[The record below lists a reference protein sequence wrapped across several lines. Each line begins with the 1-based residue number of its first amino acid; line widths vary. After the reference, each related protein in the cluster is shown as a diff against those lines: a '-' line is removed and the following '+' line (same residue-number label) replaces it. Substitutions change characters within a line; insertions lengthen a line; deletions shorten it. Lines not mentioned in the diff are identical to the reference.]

1 MTAPVTPAT
10 EKALREA
17 MARLIEGRPR
27 VTDGKMTKEN
37 LYREA
42 GVSRA
47 TMNRA
52 TAVMDE
58 WNTYTAQQG
67 RRTVGEARRD
77 SEISQLQDDLCK
89 KTQKITELQ
98 RKLDAAATVIGAL
111 HHENKALREHIA
123 SRGGSV
129 ISIDQHRA

>member
-1 MTAPVTPAT
+1 VTAPVTPAT

-58 WNTYTAQQG
+58 WNAYTAQQG

-77 SEISQLQDDLCK
+77 SEIGQLRDDLRK

-98 RKLDAAATVIGAL
+98 RRLDAAATVIGAL
-111 HHENKALREHIA
+111 HHENKALRDHIE
-123 SRGGSV
+123 SRTGTV
-129 ISIDQHRA
+129 VSIDRNRG